1 MVLAS
6 NSAICPTQLPSRLIS
21 QLARCFHL
29 DRLVILRHHA
39 FQTVPLLKD
48 AWVFPAAHGIKA
60 NSFSAFHGFLFSIS
74 ICSIILEILHFR
86 KFNRQ
91 WAPWLVK
98 GQRAPAG
105 GLLCQLAG
113 VAGHRVVLFSWRP
126 LCLGSV
132 ACRALCNESILFV
145 RNCLLG
151 LGSGDRL
158 ITCHS
163 KGVLEC
169 LVDGSEGLSGPQ
181 NCLQR

>member
-1 MVLAS
+1 MVS
-6 NSAICPTQLPSRLIS
+6 RPTPSQHFVAFCFLYPYVVSFLRYCIS
-21 QLARCFHL
+21 GSS
-29 DRLVILRHHA
+29 
-39 FQTVPLLKD
+39 TV
-48 AWVFPAAHGIKA
+48 F
-60 NSFSAFHGFLFSIS
+60 
-74 ICSIILEILHFR
+74 
-86 KFNRQ
+86 RQ

-126 LCLGSV
+126 LCLGSA
-132 ACRALCNESILFV
+132 ACRALRNESILFV

-169 LVDGSEGLSGPQ
+169 LADGSEGLSGPQ